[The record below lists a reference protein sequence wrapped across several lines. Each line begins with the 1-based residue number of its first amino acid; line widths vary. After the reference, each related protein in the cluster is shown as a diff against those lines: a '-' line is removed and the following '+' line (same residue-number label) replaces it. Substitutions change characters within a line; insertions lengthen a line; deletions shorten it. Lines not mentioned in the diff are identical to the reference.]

1 MKEKE
6 IGKKNKQIEEQR
18 EGRKEAGKITKEKET
33 EDWRM
38 KEREEEKGRHERR
51 FQWTKTVS

>member
-1 MKEKE
+1 M
-6 IGKKNKQIEEQR
+6 GKKNKQIEEQR
-18 EGRKEAGKITKEKET
+18 EGRKEAGTITKEKET
-33 EDWRM
+33 EKGKM

>member
-1 MKEKE
+1 M
-6 IGKKNKQIEEQR
+6 GKKNKQIEEQR
-18 EGRKEAGKITKEKET
+18 EGRKEAGTITKGKET
-33 EDWRM
+33 EKGKM